1 MNKIEFN
8 FENEDTIHTFVDFT
22 LDNGSQ
28 SQTYID
34 TFDNAFEKILIKL
47 DKNLVN
53 LYRTS
58 DNKIDF
64 YKTTMSTIR
73 DSIDDYLMV
82 NLYYIDNKTGSNMK
96 IEINDISIND
106 NKCLIKSIDN
116 NLIVYNY

>member
-8 FENEDTIHTFVDFT
+8 FENEDTIHAFVDFT

-34 TFDNAFEKILIKL
+34 TFDNAFEEILIKL